1 MGVAETLEAMGL
13 AETTTI
19 HLQENP
25 RVQTLLACCDPARRL
40 EGEEVFLDFR
50 GEVRGALTELQRA
63 VSIPSAVTT
72 SPLTL

>member
-1 MGVAETLEAMGL
+1 MGIFLVNYSFQLDTQQHTA
-13 AETTTI
+13 TI

-50 GEVRGALTELQRA
+50 GEVRGTLTELDR
-63 VSIPSAVTT
+63 PN
-72 SPLTL
+72 PLLK